1 MDKVW
6 LLLLTAGLVVGVALI
21 GGNYYGSAPVEREV
35 SESPKVEE
43 SPGQSEIE
51 NQPLRE
57 KPEQDREEIES
68 VNQEETSLS
77 NGPETLDFKVDVNSE
92 GENYETRF
100 RIKHLG
106 RKKEDIR
113 IDTVREDGA
122 KMTVILKGSSNE
134 GWVSDYSSSS
144 WTHFTGFAF
153 TQWWRRRSDRYL
165 VYKVGAWE
173 EMEGEEFT
181 VENEDGSGRVYNI
194 DVNTEIPDSVFTP
207 N

>member
-21 GGNYYGSAPVEREV
+21 SGNYYGSAPAEREV
-35 SESPKVEE
+35 SEAPKVKEA
-43 SPGQSEIE
+43 PGQGKVED
-51 NQPLRE
+51 QPLQE
-57 KPEQDREEIES
+57 KPEPNREETE
-68 VNQEETSLS
+68 VVGQDETTLS
-77 NGPETLDFKVDVNSE
+77 DGPETLDFKADVNSE
-92 GENYETRF
+92 GENYTTRF

-165 VYKVGAWE
+165 VYKVGSWE

-181 VENEDGSGRVYNI
+181 VENEDGSGRVYDI
-194 DVNTEIPDSVFTP
+194 SVNENIPDSVFTP
-207 N
+207 G